1 MSTLQRIEDYFSP
14 ELLIALC
21 EDEFGPLAE
30 QIAFNMQTKRTTSG
44 ARVNALDLPAE
55 TTGAT
60 AASLHTQTET
70 TSEGFTVSFVG
81 RRGIA
86 ALDEGQSPQ
95 QVQEAFGSFEAF
107 LAAIER
113 WARAKESRWML
124 SPGEIDAYGV
134 ASNIWDKGTVL
145 YSDGGGTEIMK
156 ELLPPV
162 MERISAKVTEVLDET
177 IYKLLDATIE
187 A

>member
-1 MSTLQRIEDYFSP
+1 MLTLRRIEDYFSP
-14 ELLIALC
+14 ELLRTLC

-30 QIAFNMQTKRTTSG
+30 QIAFNLQTKRTTGG
-44 ARVNALDLPAE
+44 ARVNALDLPEE
-55 TTGAT
+55 TTGET
-60 AASLHTQTET
+60 AASLHTETEM

-86 ALDEGQSPQ
+86 SIDEGQSPQ
-95 QVQEAFGSFEAF
+95 QVQEEFGSFDAF
-107 LAAIER
+107 LSNIEK

-134 ASNIWDKGTVL
+134 ASNVWDHGNVL
-145 YSDGGGTEIMK
+145 HQEGGGTEIMK
-156 ELLPPV
+156 DLLPPAV
-162 MERISAKVTEVLDET
+162 ERISAKITEVLDET

-187 A
+187 L

>member
-1 MSTLQRIEDYFSP
+1 MSTLRSIEDYFSP
-14 ELLIALC
+14 EQLLILC

-44 ARVNALDLPAE
+44 AQVNALGVAEE

-60 AASLHTQTET
+60 AESLRTESET

-81 RRGIA
+81 RGGIA
-86 ALDEGQSPQ
+86 SIDEGRSPQ
-95 QVQEAFGSFEAF
+95 QVQEEFASFGAF
-107 LAAIER
+107 LSAIER

-134 ASNIWDKGTVL
+134 ASNLWDKGTVL
-145 YSDGGGTEIMK
+145 YREGGGTEIMK

-162 MERISAKVTEVLDET
+162 VERISDKVTEMLDET
-177 IYKLLDATIE
+177 IYKLLDETIE
-187 A
+187 V